1 MASPVYLWLY
11 DDERKQLNG
20 GVDVR
25 GREGSIELV
34 GIQHDVYIPTDDMSG
49 ALTGTRQ
56 HEAYTF
62 EKEIDPS
69 SPLLYRALTTGRTL
83 AKAEFKFYRINNNGM
98 EEEYFNVALE
108 NVKVCHVVPIMF
120 NTKDPDFEKHGHIEH
135 VGLRYE
141 KITWNYVDGNIQ
153 HTDSWKERKTA

>member
-1 MASPVYLWLY
+1 MAIPVYLWLY
-11 DDERKQLNG
+11 EEDGKLLKG
-20 GVDVR
+20 GVDVN

-34 GIQHDVYIPTDDMSG
+34 GMQHDVFIPTDDMTG
-49 ALTGTRQ
+49 TATGTRQ

-83 AKAEFKFYRINNNGM
+83 EKAVFKYYRINNNGM
-98 EEEYFNVALE
+98 EEEYFNVVLE

-120 NTKDPDFEKHGHIEH
+120 DIKDPEFEKHGHIEH

-141 KITWNYVDGNIQ
+141 KITWKYVDGNIQ
-153 HTDSWKERKTA
+153 HADSWKERKTA